1 MRYILVNKSWKKD
14 TIVINNINM
23 IKVEDIKYDLEN
35 TKFRISLTTSKDK
48 KKDSYKILSLNSH
61 SYYSN
66 SVESTNHEI
75 LNKICF
81 YLSIYP
87 NSNIYLLKGE
97 TINSSSDVY
106 QLKLNNLKLNNQE
119 LKLLKLYIQG
129 FNTKSDKFF
138 KFDDIWKKCYLNYD
152 KSKFV
157 QPKET
162 EIKLYSYQGNT
173 LYWMQ
178 EVESNKI
185 DFSINTSV
193 DISDLIDDQ
202 KIYFNPVNME
212 LTSKQI
218 LTKLSYGGAILGDEM
233 GSGKTICCASLI
245 LNRPSKVK
253 QLIRINSRIYTKAT
267 LVLLPGHL
275 ASQWEYE
282 LKKFNKELNVIKF
295 LTKVHHKK
303 YKVTDILDADVIIVT
318 NQFLVNK
325 NWYLDLIKSLYLSSG
340 VDKWRVKPR
349 DYSLDKTYEMLNTK
363 KKEDEEE
370 ILSKGILLEPLN
382 KILKSNC
389 SILNI
394 FHFHRIIADEAHEV
408 LSTPNGYG
416 VNDDKAYLRNTYLSL
431 EADHYWYVTGTPFVD
446 NNSLYTILKFLRIG
460 INNYKMLSS
469 EIISIN
475 ANRDDIYKKLL
486 KTLYVRHT
494 KESIKDEIKIPAVIE
509 ENIFLEFTD
518 IEKALYERST
528 KGSIIARQMCCHPSI
543 NDHDRQAFLDSD
555 NIPNLL
561 ETKEKIIKSREDE
574 LKVYKERLQKAIT
587 SNNNIVNQSEYSK
600 NLFVQ
605 RKKELE
611 TKIHSI
617 EYILKIFKEIDV
629 KKNDDEEEELC
640 PILLDPIVD
649 GVITKCGHKFSKEG
663 LLDGLKA
670 TRKKECPL
678 CRTPLTGNDIF
689 DMSSGTNE
697 KKQPTIDEYTYKYGT
712 KMGKLIRMVLEI
724 IKEKNNRI
732 IIFSQWE
739 SLLKLI
745 SNTLSEINISN
756 VRCKG
761 NTYQRNAAIMKF
773 KKGLNSKKKKKTA
786 IILLS
791 LENAAA
797 GTNLTE
803 ASHIFLVD
811 PIKGTKE
818 NVKATEDQAI
828 GRAHRIGQENQV
840 KIYRLI
846 IKDTIEEEIFNTCYK
861 TEDVI
866 DNIINN

>member
-14 TIVINNINM
+14 MIIMNNIVM
-23 IKVEDIKYDLEN
+23 KKIVDINYNLEN
-35 TKFRISLTTSKDK
+35 TKFVISVTTDKDK
-48 KKDSYKILSLNSH
+48 KKDSYKTLSLNNH

-87 NSNIYLLKGE
+87 SSNIHLLKGV
-97 TINSSSDVY
+97 TKNNLSDIY
-106 QLKLNNLKLNNQE
+106 QLKINNLKLNNQE

-138 KFDDIWKKCYLNYD
+138 TFDDTWKKCYLNYD

-162 EIKLYSYQGNT
+162 EFKLYSYQGNT

-185 DFSINTSV
+185 EFSINTSV
-193 DISDLIDDQ
+193 DISDLADK
-202 KIYFNPVNME
+202 KIYFNPVKLK
-212 LTSKQI
+212 LTPNEI
-218 LTKLSYGGAILGDEM
+218 LTKLSYNGAILGDEM

-253 QLIRINSRIYTKAT
+253 KFTRINSRIYTKAT

-282 LKKFNKELNVIKF
+282 LKKFNKKLKVIKF

-303 YKVTDILDADVIIVT
+303 YKVMDILDADVIIVT

-349 DYSLDKTYEMLNTK
+349 DYCLDKTYEMLNTK
-363 KKEDEEE
+363 KNEDEEE
-370 ILSKGILLEPLN
+370 ILNKGILLEPLD

-408 LSTPNGYG
+408 LSTPDGYG

-446 NNSLYTILKFLRIG
+446 NNSLYTILRFLRIG

-475 ANRDDIYKKLL
+475 ANRYDIYKKLL

-494 KESIKDEIKIPAVIE
+494 KESIKDEINIPAVIE

-600 NLFVQ
+600 NLFLQ

-611 TKIHSI
+611 SKIHSI

-629 KKNDDEEEELC
+629 NKNDDDEKEEEMC
-640 PILLDPIVD
+640 PILLEPIID

-678 CRTPLTGNDIF
+678 CRTPLTGNDIY
-689 DMSSGTNE
+689 DMSSGTDE

-724 IKEKNNRI
+724 IKDKKNRI
-732 IIFSQWE
+732 IIFSQWD

-745 SNTLSEINISN
+745 SNTLSEINIAN

-773 KKGLNSKKKKKTA
+773 KKGLNSKKKNKTA

-803 ASHIFLVD
+803 ATHIFLVD
-811 PIKGTKE
+811 PIKGSKE

-846 IKDTIEEEIFNTCYK
+846 IKNTIEEEIYNTCYK
-861 TEDVI
+861 NVAEITEQS
-866 DNIINN
+866 